1 MKLPNEV
8 VELWDD
14 LIQQLPLPVRQSV
27 RGAAEQRAEELEE
40 QKAGSVGLDESVWI
54 FVEAT
59 PPDLRANLARTLNL
73 HGYDLDDFEPE

>member
-1 MKLPNEV
+1 MKLPDDV

-40 QKAGSVGLDESVWI
+40 QKAGSVGLDESVRI

-73 HGYDLDDFEPE
+73 HGYDLADFESE